1 MLGEHVWLTL
11 RKWLANDTGNTP
23 WEEKALYSKGK
34 KVLNRL
40 DYKQIPRINRVHQ
53 NMYFLKNDRKKKVK
67 EKKKMVREAINIV
80 KIQ

>member
-11 RKWLANDTGNTP
+11 RKWLVNDTGNTP

-53 NMYFLKNDRKKKVK
+53 KYVLSKKWQKK
-67 EKKKMVREAINIV
+67 EDEGKEENAERGN
-80 KIQ
+80 